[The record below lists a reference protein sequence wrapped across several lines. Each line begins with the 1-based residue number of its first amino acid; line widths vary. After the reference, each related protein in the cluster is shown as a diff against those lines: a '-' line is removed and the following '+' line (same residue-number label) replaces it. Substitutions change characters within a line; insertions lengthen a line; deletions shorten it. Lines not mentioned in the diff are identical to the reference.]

1 MYPVYAYI
9 DEMSA
14 LAYSR
19 IYSIYYTYQ
28 PRPLTSIPYIY
39 YTQIKLSEILK
50 LDNRTARILVSEA
63 AEILSLWS
71 ETYFSTRKRIE
82 ETSDHR
88 WEFDRK
94 ILFGRTDYMSNICHH
109 IIEILDGLEGFKF
122 FLGPQLRSLT
132 GEGAIGMREVY
143 VFVGVWHL

>member
-1 MYPVYAYI
+1 MTRVCVCFYCVSSLYTACIAHINHYNLSLYTLYT
-9 DEMSA
+9 MS
-14 LAYSR
+14 
-19 IYSIYYTYQ
+19 
-28 PRPLTSIPYIY
+28 